1 LNSLEPGASSPE
13 TLVDFPL
20 EPEAGVAEPAAVPE
34 AAQASERTG
43 ATATMPPRLL
53 AFAADLAGTS
63 LAVTLA
69 LMGAVAAT
77 GKAPRLSGLPWAAV
91 FGVGF
96 SFVFVVM
103 PLTLF
108 GRTVG
113 MSLAGLSAGAG
124 PAGRGLSPSEASRRW
139 AGTAA
144 TALGLGL
151 PLLWTMRDRSRPT
164 PADRLSARALVRDSE
179 S

>member
-1 LNSLEPGASSPE
+1 LTSLEPGASSPE

-20 EPEAGVAEPAAVPE
+20 EPAGGLAEIAVPE
-34 AAQASERTG
+34 PAPADGRAETI
-43 ATATMPPRLL
+43 ATIPARLF

-69 LMGAVAAT
+69 LMGAVAAS
-77 GKAPRLSGLPWAAV
+77 GRAPRISGLLWAAA
-91 FGVGF
+91 FGLGF

-113 MSLAGLSAGAG
+113 MSLAGLSASAG
-124 PAGRGLSPSEASRRW
+124 PAGRGLSPAEAARRW
-139 AGTAA
+139 TGTAA

-151 PLLWTMRDRSRPT
+151 PLLWTARDRSRPT
-164 PADRLSARALVRDSE
+164 PADRLSARVLVREAE